1 MAIWAKS
8 NKKNPYA
15 NMFYFQ
21 TLNFMSIWIWIY
33 SLLDIFLWTKG
44 ADVLCC
50 IPSWLKMFEMRP
62 GPTLLT
68 HFIFFFSSL
77 KPWHYTFVPPIKF
90 YLLILT
96 FLVLINSTV
105 FCPHRSKSWLTYDLH
120 KRHPIYSNIFFEFKE
135 FQNVCY
141 FTHYY
146 FVLIFELKH
155 KYKLNLWKIYACY
168 RNSILKGFF

>member
-1 MAIWAKS
+1 MLIS
-8 NKKNPYA
+8 SINKLW
-15 NMFYFQ
+15 
-21 TLNFMSIWIWIY
+21 TVSIWIY
-33 SLLDIFLWTKG
+33 SLLVCFYELKAHRCFMLHTFLIK
-44 ADVLCC
+44 
-50 IPSWLKMFEMRP
+50 KKFEMRP

-90 YLLILT
+90 YLLIVT

-120 KRHPIYSNIFFEFKE
+120 KRHPIHSNIFFEFKE

-141 FTHYY
+141 FTHYH
-146 FVLIFELKH
+146 FVLLFELKH

-168 RNSILKGFF
+168 RNSILKGCF

>member
-1 MAIWAKS
+1 MLHTFLI
-8 NKKNPYA
+8 KK
-15 NMFYFQ
+15 
-21 TLNFMSIWIWIY
+21 
-33 SLLDIFLWTKG
+33 K
-44 ADVLCC
+44 
-50 IPSWLKMFEMRP
+50 FEMRP

-105 FCPHRSKSWLTYDLH
+105 FCPHRSKSWLTYNLH

-146 FVLIFELKH
+146 FVLLFELKN
-155 KYKLNLWKIYACY
+155 KFKLNLWKIYACY
-168 RNSILKGFF
+168 RNSILKGFLDVINTIVKNAINRSKEQILMITKKISYFDCQINPNTF